1 MSKTIPICI
10 NDGEVFDSGKLN
22 DFQINNLL
30 RSTNGT
36 TTINFVG
43 VIVSRNHTLLSFPKH
58 FDHEK
63 LSLEERVCKEYCF
76 VTSERFINN

>member
-10 NDGEVFDSGKLN
+10 NDGEVFDSEKLN

-43 VIVSRNHTLLSFPKH
+43 VIVSRNNILLSF
-58 FDHEK
+58 
-63 LSLEERVCKEYCF
+63 LSILTMKNFLLKKRKSMQRVLLRY
-76 VTSERFINN
+76 